1 MLDTGERPYQCHLC
15 KDTFSRSDIL
25 KRHFQK
31 CSIRRG
37 NPTGANHLQHAQQ
50 HLQKNRAPAGADAN
64 SYLNHIQGTT
74 MPYSDGGYSMG
85 MPQMPAVGPNGYA
98 ADLPSI
104 ADQHSMSAR
113 TSRSNSLINRPGSG
127 VEENRRSMS
136 ALDSYGNARINF
148 NDYRS
153 NGMPNNVSHE
163 VNQFAPQQNQN
174 NSVAPGAPNHFS
186 YDHPSVNNDMAQNN
200 MPVKSE
206 GGDST
211 AYGVSS
217 LPNVDGLPNGGQ
229 DNSMWRNG
237 ATFNGEAQFSN
248 GSSMAGGPNQ
258 HKATGVLTGTF

>member
-1 MLDTGERPYQCHLC
+1 
-15 KDTFSRSDIL
+15 L

-50 HLQKNRAPAGADAN
+50 HLQKNRAPNGAEAT
-64 SYLNHIQGTT
+64 SYLNHIQSTS
-74 MPYSDGGYSMG
+74 MPYSDAGYSMG
-85 MPQMPAVGPNGYA
+85 MPQMPAVAANGYGGE
-98 ADLPSI
+98 LPSI

-136 ALDSYGNARINF
+136 ALDTYGQARMNF
-148 NDYRS
+148 NDYRP
-153 NGMPNNVSHE
+153 NGMANAVSHD
-163 VNQFAPQQNQN
+163 VNSFAPQQNQN
-174 NSVAPGAPNHFS
+174 NAVTSDSANHFNYNHS
-186 YDHPSVNNDMAQNN
+186 AVNNDMSQNN

-211 AYGVSS
+211 PYGVTS
-217 LPNVDGLPNGGQ
+217 LPNVDGITNGQ
-229 DNSMWRNG
+229 DSSMWRNG
-237 ATFNGEAQFSN
+237 GAFNGESHFTN